1 MKIFSFALCTALLT
15 YSNWALGS
23 EAGMPQLNP
32 EFWASQI
39 FWLILIFSGLY
50 FIIYKIF
57 LPKIIY
63 SIENRKSRVV
73 NDLNEAQKLK
83 ENAEIKLEEY
93 NEIIEDSKKEAKKI
107 IDDNKRKLDRDIEI
121 KKQKFNEEVERELIL
136 TEKEIA
142 ALRKSSISD
151 ISEIASE
158 ISIEVINQI
167 INVEVNKSNVAA
179 IVDETIKRKVEKY
192 I

>member
-1 MKIFSFALCTALLT
+1 MEK
-15 YSNWALGS
+15 
-23 EAGMPQLNP
+23 
-32 EFWASQI
+32 
-39 FWLILIFSGLY
+39 
-50 FIIYKIF
+50 
-57 LPKIIY
+57 
-63 SIENRKSRVV
+63 
-73 NDLNEAQKLK
+73 
-83 ENAEIKLEEY
+83 
-93 NEIIEDSKKEAKKI
+93 
-107 IDDNKRKLDRDIEI
+107 
-121 KKQKFNEEVERELIL
+121 ELIS

-167 INVEVNKSNVAA
+167 INVEVNKSNVSA